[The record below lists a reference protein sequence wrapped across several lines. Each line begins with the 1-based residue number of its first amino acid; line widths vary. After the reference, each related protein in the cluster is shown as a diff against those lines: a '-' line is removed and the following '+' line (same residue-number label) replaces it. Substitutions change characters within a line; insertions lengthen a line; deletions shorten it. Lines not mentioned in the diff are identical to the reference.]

1 MGFYRRRGWKG
12 ERIKLMIHGAQSLS
26 KVRLRVSNAELE
38 KMVRKTGAFN
48 LVDLYLFYNMQLL

>member
-1 MGFYRRRGWKG
+1 
-12 ERIKLMIHGAQSLS
+12 MIHGAQSLS

-48 LVDLYLFYNMQLL
+48 LVDLYLFYNMQLLWL